1 MGRLTLHL
9 VFRSIK
15 QLQLLFKSKSDIFI
29 KKLMRQKI
37 INAVIISLPSSHNV
51 CMCLND
57 LTAETAQVAIGWGKG
72 VTVTIAPEKSDLWKK
87 EMCDFKNRENLESQW
102 SKRDIK
108 PLSKWIGTKLR
119 PVKAITAVKLNLSG
133 TVSHCVHMLV
143 LLEAFRGG
151 VKHCYLKIQLL
162 LYPPPAY
169 SKHNMTKNPIVLL
182 YLHFSPAAVKQG

>member
-72 VTVTIAPEKSDLWKK
+72 VTVTIAPEKSDL
-87 EMCDFKNRENLESQW
+87 
-102 SKRDIK
+102 
-108 PLSKWIGTKLR
+108 
-119 PVKAITAVKLNLSG
+119 
-133 TVSHCVHMLV
+133 
-143 LLEAFRGG
+143 
-151 VKHCYLKIQLL
+151 
-162 LYPPPAY
+162 
-169 SKHNMTKNPIVLL
+169 
-182 YLHFSPAAVKQG
+182 